1 MTVKLSPR
9 LLMSAEMVGDSKCV
23 ADVGCDHAH
32 TCIWLLQNNRTERAL
47 GTDVRKG
54 PLLKAEENLELY
66 ECSDKVE
73 LRLSFGLDELKPGEA
88 DTIIIAG
95 MGGDMIRDILERDE
109 TANRVLAQSSPTL
122 ILQPQTHSWNVRRW
136 LDEHGYVI
144 VAEDMVRDDDKFYPA
159 MKAVRNEDQVLRGTK
174 ADGGDHSAAGLTDEE
189 MYFGPILLRTKH
201 PVLREFLEIEYR
213 KKQYMLT
220 QIKKSGTKEAE
231 AKHEEVLDLFD
242 IIRSACEI
250 CGANI

>member
-9 LLMSAEMVGDSKCV
+9 LLMSAEMVGDSHCV

-47 GTDVRKG
+47 GMDVRKG

-66 ECSDKVE
+66 ECSDRVE

-159 MKAVRNEDQVLRGTK
+159 MKAVRNEGGTQ
-174 ADGGDHSAAGLTDEE
+174 AAGGDCIAIAAARLTDEE
-189 MYFGPILLRTKH
+189 LHFGPILLQTGH

-220 QIKKSGTKEAE
+220 QIQKSDTKEAQ
-231 AKHEEVLDLFD
+231 AKHDEVLILFD